1 MKPEGD
7 AFYYVVYETE
17 GIEPKLIK
25 IKCSWKWTY
34 QQTPTSSQKSKNV
47 TNRQLIQAR
56 FINFEQTI
64 NKLVMLLMLFSIQ
77 LIQHNDFF
85 IKIKLSYVCMIFFV
99 IENKVEACCIE
110 EQHSRHGNK
119 KVRLDN
125 SSLFTVLRV
134 TGLIKTTLVIFYICF
149 MGYIICKTIVPI
161 SHVSFCP
168 LITAYHIP

>member
-1 MKPEGD
+1 MWLTDSLSRQDLSILSRPL
-7 AFYYVVYETE
+7 T
-17 GIEPKLIK
+17 
-25 IKCSWKWTY
+25 SWSCCWCFLAY
-34 QQTPTSSQKSKNV
+34 SS
-47 TNRQLIQAR
+47 
-56 FINFEQTI
+56 
-64 NKLVMLLMLFSIQ
+64 FSTMI
-77 LIQHNDFF
+77 FF
-85 IKIKLSYVCMIFFV
+85 IKTKLSYVCMIFFV

-134 TGLIKTTLVIFYICF
+134 IGLIKTTLVIFYICF